1 MIYKMKIKKIIL
13 VALMFGTL
21 ITNANE
27 KDNTNYKEAKK
38 TVKVEFNNV
47 KKGQTLTIKN
57 SNGLTVYNNE
67 IQNSGDYSKT
77 FDFSALENGIYS
89 AELNKDFEIVIKQFY
104 VENGLVTFLNNKDEK
119 IFKPIIR
126 TEGEL
131 LLISKINFNN
141 EPLKVT
147 LYYNDEAVLS
157 ETISGDKLLKRVY
170 KLSEKE
176 VGAYKVVISS
186 DQRTYTKEFKI

>member
-1 MIYKMKIKKIIL
+1 MKIKKIIL

-27 KDNTNYKEAKK
+27 KDNSNYKEAKK

-89 AELNKDFEIVIKQFY
+89 AELNKDFEIVIKQFNL
-104 VENGLVTFLNNKDEK
+104 ENGLVTFLNNKDEK

-147 LYYNDEAVLS
+147 LYYNNEAVLS
-157 ETISGDKLLKRVY
+157 ETISGDKLLQRVY

-176 VGAYKVVISS
+176 VGAYKVVVSS
-186 DQRTYTKEFKI
+186 DERTYTKDFTI